1 MKKEGKVNREEATS
15 KFFDLVNKEIVSPSE
30 LDEVW
35 ASLDSV
41 KSSEILAQWKGAD
54 IPTGH
59 PLDGM
64 LGTINWYGKRFISET
79 DCIPLLC
86 SSPDGSLY
94 SNKDIANGEASLW
107 NEEFRGEVTA
117 TMVYDGIPV
126 HDHFK
131 KVDDNTLMGIMN
143 GKIGILAEKAGIV
156 VTPKD
161 GHYYFVLRRAS

>member
-1 MKKEGKVNREEATS
+1 MNKEEA
-15 KFFDLVNKEIVSPSE
+15 KRNFFDLVDREKVSPE
-30 LDEVW
+30 DLDRIWE
-35 ASLDSV
+35 SLEAVDTSQ
-41 KSSEILAQWKGAD
+41 ILAQWKGAD

-64 LGTINWYGKRFISET
+64 LGTINWYGKRFVSET
-79 DCIPLLC
+79 DAVPLLC
-86 SSPDGSLY
+86 TAADGTLY
-94 SNKDIANGEASLW
+94 SNKDLANGEASLW

-131 KVDDNTLMGIMN
+131 KVDDDTLMGIMN
-143 GKIGILAEKAGIV
+143 GKIGILAEKAGIS
-156 VTPKD
+156 VTPED